1 MSDLADILRKAK
13 ALVDC
18 VTFDDCG
25 QVIGTQLVGGNG
37 GLLSHETIKAADALR
52 QALSEHERHGT
63 EPDPSSG
70 DETRT
75 AQVAYATE
83 AVTP

>member
-13 ALVDC
+13 ALIDC

-25 QVIGTQLVGGNG
+25 QVIGTHLVGGNG
-37 GLLSHETIKAADALR
+37 GLLSRETIKAADALR
-52 QALSEHERHGT
+52 QALNQHERHGA

-70 DETRT
+70 DEMRT
-75 AQVAYATE
+75 GPVTYSIE